1 VIIPTFSTGSRCR
14 NTAERHSKGQVRVS
28 ASEQPWERATLE
40 QLEAI
45 RRRAGAERYLGDGRE
60 VGGARYAAEAPRPL
74 EYDANGFPVPQR
86 GSSYNR
92 RVARLL
98 NPL

>member
-1 VIIPTFSTGSRCR
+1 LSERGNGGTRKGRC
-14 NTAERHSKGQVRVS
+14 AVS
-28 ASEQPWERATLE
+28 ATEQPWERATLE

-74 EYDANGFPVPQR
+74 EYDANGFPLPQQ
-86 GSSYNR
+86 GSSYVR